1 MDRLT
6 GRSRRIQRQDEDGDG
21 DEDRDEDED
30 GVSGL
35 KTKLIPAA
43 SLTAFFTAMAGW
55 GILALATSAACRT
68 DVALTVGSVPLATSS

>member
-6 GRSRRIQRQDEDGDG
+6 GGGR
-21 DEDRDEDED
+21 DEDRDEDGDED

-35 KTKLIPAA
+35 KTKLILGVILAA
-43 SLTAFFTAMAGW
+43 SLTVFLTAMAGW

-68 DVALTVGSVPLATSS
+68 DVALTVSIVPLATSSQVT